1 MARDFKHTSAAIK
14 IADDVAELNQHDW
27 SPESEPSSGAVEAAG
42 SASAA
47 APPAEGDCPPPLE
60 WQDVLREFHRQAE
73 AWYLDRKEVRISG
86 RTLGSGRPLY
96 LLNGFSGTHELY
108 ALLVWLL
115 QDRYR
120 CVLLD
125 YATPVSRG
133 RLTVA
138 DLADDLLAVADAA
151 DDRHFDV
158 FAPLFGGLVAMEA
171 MRRHPDRIGRG
182 ILQGAFAHRRL
193 SRAEKFLIR
202 LCSWYPGK
210 LRHLPLR
217 GILQTQSHRHW
228 FPPFDRTRW
237 QFLFDNTGSV
247 PLPAMARRAALV
259 RDCDLRPVL
268 NEITQP
274 VLLVRTEGEGK
285 ILEECC
291 RVLASGLPNAKVEWM
306 NDTGHFPYLT
316 HPHRLAKVID
326 GFLSV
331 R

>member
-1 MARDFKHTSAAIK
+1 
-14 IADDVAELNQHDW
+14 VAPL
-27 SPESEPSSGAVEAAG
+27 AG
-42 SASAA
+42 
-47 APPAEGDCPPPLE
+47 GGCPPPLE
-60 WQDVLREFHRQAE
+60 WQDVLREFHRQAD
-73 AWYLDRKEVRISG
+73 AWYLDRKGFRISG
-86 RTLGSGRPLY
+86 RTFGSGRPLY

-115 QDRYR
+115 RDRYR
-120 CVLLD
+120 CVLFD
-125 YATPVSRG
+125 YASPASRNP
-133 RLTVA
+133 LTLA
-138 DLADDLLAVADAA
+138 EMADDLLAVADAA
-151 DDRHFDV
+151 GERQFDV

-171 MRRHPDRIGRG
+171 MQRYPRRIGRG

-193 SRAEKFLIR
+193 SSAERFLIR
-202 LCSWYPGK
+202 LCACYPGK

-217 GILQTQSHRHW
+217 GILQAQSHRRW

-247 PLPAMARRAALV
+247 PLAAMARRAALI

-268 NEITQP
+268 KEIRQP

-291 RVLASGLPNAKVEWM
+291 SVLASGLPNAKVEWM

-326 GFLSV
+326 GFLSA
-331 R
+331 RQGHA